1 MRKIIF
7 LFFFFSIRIYA
18 EVINMLKQIH
28 LQNVSMKIKNK
39 KIFNNFNFDLIEGK
53 DVCLIGEEGVGKTLF
68 LRAILGEE
76 NFVGDI
82 LKEASCRGITN
93 YSLKTDDSIEK
104 YLNYNQLSTQ
114 EQNLVKKFLNLKSLL
129 YPVSKL
135 TKKFKLKVEILR
147 QLLMK
152 PRFFF
157 LDDLLHD
164 FNMEEKKDLFQLF
177 HQNQITLFY
186 VTSDLEDTAF
196 FPYLI
201 IMGKNGILMEGPTLA
216 VLKEE
221 KIMKR
226 LGFSLPFFVDLSLQ
240 LQSYGLIDE
249 IYWEGKELTNH
260 LWK

>member
-135 TKKFKLKVEILR
+135 TKKFKLKV
-147 QLLMK
+147 
-152 PRFFF
+152 
-157 LDDLLHD
+157 
-164 FNMEEKKDLFQLF
+164 
-177 HQNQITLFY
+177 
-186 VTSDLEDTAF
+186 
-196 FPYLI
+196 
-201 IMGKNGILMEGPTLA
+201 
-216 VLKEE
+216 
-221 KIMKR
+221 
-226 LGFSLPFFVDLSLQ
+226 
-240 LQSYGLIDE
+240 
-249 IYWEGKELTNH
+249 
-260 LWK
+260 